1 MAGCGSRDDHESRP
15 RSDISQAPRL
25 RVIAAEVFAED
36 VCPYIRVTD
45 DYGQLICSAV
55 EILGGVSPSSV
66 QDLVIRDLLSDVFD
80 FLYEGRRVIMSGQCA
95 TASPLLRRAFES
107 LSLMVACCFDP
118 SDRRA
123 VAFWCPDSQSRSS
136 QDRQIF
142 KGKLEGYPTTG
153 VVRVTDAHPAGTL
166 IASIFCF
173 VSFANKHYLRY

>member
-1 MAGCGSRDDHESRP
+1 VAGCGSRDDHESRR

-45 DYGQLICSAV
+45 DYGRLICSAV

-80 FLYEGRRVIMSGQCA
+80 FLYEGRRVIMSGQRA
-95 TASPLLRRAFES
+95 TAYPLLRRAFES

-118 SDRRA
+118 AIAERWHSGVQIPNREVRKIDRSSKASSKAIRRRA
-123 VAFWCPDSQSRSS
+123 LC
-136 QDRQIF
+136 
-142 KGKLEGYPTTG
+142 E
-153 VVRVTDAHPAGTL
+153 
-166 IASIFCF
+166 
-173 VSFANKHYLRY
+173 

>member
-1 MAGCGSRDDHESRP
+1 VAGCGSRDDHESRP

-45 DYGQLICSAV
+45 DYGRLICSAV

-95 TASPLLRRAFES
+95 TALPLASSCIRVPLPHGGVLLRSQRSPSGGILVSRFPIAKFARSTDLQRQARRLSDDGRCASDGRAS
-107 LSLMVACCFDP
+107 GRNFD
-118 SDRRA
+118 
-123 VAFWCPDSQSRSS
+123 C
-136 QDRQIF
+136 
-142 KGKLEGYPTTG
+142 K
-153 VVRVTDAHPAGTL
+153 
-166 IASIFCF
+166 
-173 VSFANKHYLRY
+173 YLLLCVLR

>member
-45 DYGQLICSAV
+45 DYGRLICSAV

-80 FLYEGRRVIMSGQCA
+80 FLYEGRRVIMSGQRA
-95 TASPLLRRAFES
+95 TAYPLLRRAFES

-118 SDRRA
+118 VIAERWHPSVQIPNREFARSTDLQRQARRLSDDGRCASDGRA
-123 VAFWCPDSQSRSS
+123 SGRNFDC
-136 QDRQIF
+136 
-142 KGKLEGYPTTG
+142 K
-153 VVRVTDAHPAGTL
+153 
-166 IASIFCF
+166 
-173 VSFANKHYLRY
+173 YLLLCVLR